1 MLVKFKAQT
10 NYISINYINSYLLV
24 NLFTRK
30 LVMQLP
36 VMLESVQSIL
46 AGFLVALLL
55 GVAFASAA
63 LMSADDNLCI
73 EERRPVVRLCFIK

>member
-1 MLVKFKAQT
+1 M
-10 NYISINYINSYLLV
+10 
-24 NLFTRK
+24 FTRK

-63 LMSADDNLCI
+63 LVPANDNLCI
-73 EERRPVVRLCFIK
+73 EERRPIV